1 MFEINVYSIINSNM
15 FDVAIDDHFLF
26 SIGVEVF
33 YDCKQ
38 VVELKNTHANNANW
52 GILHAN

>member
-38 VVELKNTHANNANW
+38 VVELKNTHANNAN
-52 GILHAN
+52 